1 MLQGYQFSLL
11 VQAAG
16 TVLLFVVF
24 LLLYRKFRRPA
35 FLDWIASWGFFLGGL
50 ALLWVILSSSSG
62 ASRFA
67 LLLMVS
73 AMFGHVYFLLRGVWR
88 FRKDRAASRPVEMLW
103 AVPILALSFW
113 LSAYP
118 VTPEGGWAAPVSFV
132 RGAAYLLTAAA
143 FAYFPGSV
151 GGRAILSCSFL
162 FWGIERLVLAV
173 GYLRYG
179 TIDQMPAAFQYAH
192 FFEMFLEMTVGVG
205 IIILLFE
212 ASQAQLQQEMQR
224 LVESDSQVK
233 EMGIRDRLTGLYNRH
248 YFNDVIRRELA
259 RTRRHGGALSVLLI
273 DVDRFKEINDVR
285 GHAIG
290 DEVLQFV
297 ANYLAACVRESDL
310 VFRWGGDE
318 FLILLTQADEASA
331 AQKAEELSRSLPH
344 IPGAEQ
350 LQPTLSVGWATHH
363 SNSEFPKTL
372 AEADAR
378 MYEMKLN
385 RKKEREK
392 RLRDLGRL

>member
-1 MLQGYQFSLL
+1 MHVYQFSLV

-24 LLLYRKFRRPA
+24 LLLYRKFHRPA
-35 FLDWIASWGFFLGGL
+35 FLDWIASWGFFLASIGL
-50 ALLWVILSSSSG
+50 LAYVEAPRPDKAIRSAGTVANVALQVALL
-62 ASRFA
+62 A
-67 LLLMVS
+67 
-73 AMFGHVYFLLRGVWR
+73 HVFFLLRGVWR
-88 FRKDRAASRPVEMLW
+88 FRHQRAVSRPVEMLW
-103 AVPILALSFW
+103 ALPILAVAILLSTQFVPGAPAAFVRAV
-113 LSAYP
+113 AYLTTAIAFA
-118 VTPEGGWAAPVSFV
+118 VTP
-132 RGAAYLLTAAA
+132 
-143 FAYFPGSV
+143 GSA
-151 GGRAILSCSFL
+151 GGRAILSSSF
-162 FWGIERLVLAV
+162 FVWAVERAAV
-173 GYLRYG
+173 GWGYLQFHLTPDMPEPFRYAPF
-179 TIDQMPAAFQYAH
+179 I
-192 FFEMFLEMTVGVG
+192 EMVLEMMIGVG

-212 ASQAQLQQEMQR
+212 ASQARLQEEMRR

-259 RTRRHGGALSVLLI
+259 RSARHGGALSVLLI

-285 GHAIG
+285 GHAVG

-297 ANYLAACVRESDL
+297 ANFLTACVRESDL

-344 IPGAEQ
+344 IPGAER
-350 LQPTLSVGWATHH
+350 LQPTLSVGWATHR
-363 SNSEFPKTL
+363 SRAEFPKSL

-385 RKKEREK
+385 RKREREA
-392 RLRDLGRL
+392 REQGLGRL